1 MVISCGVRT
10 FGSAVEG
17 MVCLLV
23 GFVLFLCL
31 TNWVRFELDGKGKV
45 HIHRSFHAKKQEASA
60 VTT

>member
-31 TNWVRFELDGKGKV
+31 TNWVRFELDGKGKY
-45 HIHRSFHAKKQEASA
+45 ISIDLFTPRSKKHQR
-60 VTT
+60 